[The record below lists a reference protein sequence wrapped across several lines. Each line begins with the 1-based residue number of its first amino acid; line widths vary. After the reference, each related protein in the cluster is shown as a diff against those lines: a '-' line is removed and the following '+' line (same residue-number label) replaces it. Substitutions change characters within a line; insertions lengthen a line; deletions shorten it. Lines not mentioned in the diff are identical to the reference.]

1 MSCSSGT
8 EEVERRSCLELLST
22 RQCGE
27 DNCGRGGG
35 VRAGV
40 EGRV

>member
-1 MSCSSGT
+1 MSCSSET

-22 RQCGE
+22 RQCTENNRG
-27 DNCGRGGG
+27 GGGG

-40 EGRV
+40 EGTV